1 MSYKNI
7 TYINNGDA
15 VSAAVA
21 NTPIHQL
28 KKETEQLQD
37 KFDTTEAGNTLIFRD
52 IPCDS
57 AVMVGMPVYW
67 DTDSQQCKAAY
78 IQAELNETTKEYI
91 SSKSSDCIGL
101 VYRKN
106 SAYSA
111 DILVS
116 GLLSFPAV
124 SEALGGNTGKFYL
137 GVTPGSLTCNAI
149 SHAFPLGVALGP
161 LGKCD
166 DQYWIYFNPC
176 FTNNVFQ
183 HQHFSVDL
191 VCQIVESLDQEGW
204 IPLAGT
210 DIVAPTGAKYM
221 YNMANGELSKLWA
234 PIPITAI
241 SATVDWAF
249 PSESVGGKEL
259 TINKEHSLLKI
270 TEDGIYWMSEHL
282 IPVEG
287 EPSAPEVHVDFV
299 KEFRLTL
306 HFSKIR
312 YANRLEFVTNLRPYN
327 NHPFKFVNCKGE
339 EASSGDLYVQFT
351 LQDDPI
357 TGTNYDG
364 LSLRRFTDDWK
375 SEVLPSVHGI
385 HLTGNGSIDY
395 DEEDTSVRKY
405 IVRENGID
413 VEYYAGNLKLNLS
426 PYAANTEISPQII
439 KVGAAQEREY
449 KGITYLGLPN
459 GRDSSL
465 RLKFEIPANYCA
477 GSCTF
482 KLRMQCLA
490 SSGGQYA
497 KANITYLILPRGNSL
512 LANLDDGDLPCNFP
526 TAEVTAQSSFEVE
539 SDPITVAVGD
549 TVIITISRP
558 NSLSAYPADLAI
570 ARINGILNVA

>member
-21 NTPIHQL
+21 NTPIYQL

-57 AVMVGMPVYW
+57 SVLVGMPVYW

-137 GVTPGSLTCNAI
+137 GITPGSLTCNAI

-191 VCQIVESLDQEGW
+191 VCQVVESLDQEGW
-204 IPLAGT
+204 IHLAGT
-210 DIVAPTGAKYM
+210 DIEAPTGAKYM
-221 YNMANGELSKLWA
+221 YNMANGELAKLWA

-249 PSESVGGKEL
+249 PGESVGGKEL

-270 TEDGIYWMSEHL
+270 TENGIYWMSEYL

-287 EPSAPEVHVDFV
+287 GPSEPEVPVDFV

-312 YANRLEFVTNLRPYN
+312 YANRLEFVTNLRPYD

-339 EASSGDLYVQFT
+339 EASSGDLYAQFT

-375 SEVLPSVHGI
+375 SELLPSVHGI
-385 HLTGNGSIDY
+385 HLSGNGSITHDDNTHTY
-395 DEEDTSVRKY
+395 TVN
-405 IVRENGID
+405 ENGVN
-413 VEYYAGNLKLNLS
+413 VEYASGNLKLNLS

-449 KGITYLGLPN
+449 MGITYLGLPY

-465 RLKFEIPANYCA
+465 RLKFEIPSNYCS
-477 GSCTF
+477 GNCTF

-490 SSGGQYA
+490 SSGGMYA
-497 KANITYLILPRGNSL
+497 QANITYLKLPRGNS
-512 LANLDDGDLPCNFP
+512 NLSDLHEYDITGATFGN
-526 TAEVTAQSSFEVE
+526 VVAQSSFEVE
-539 SDPITVAVGD
+539 SNPITVTPGD
-549 TVIITISRP
+549 TLVIIISRP
-558 NSLSAYPADLAI
+558 KELSDYKADLAI